1 MIVWARWTVNNGLDS
16 LVVDHLVSDAGV
28 PFDSR
33 SRHLF
38 SFVFL
43 HMFIPPI
50 PTTFAMYV
58 VQISISKLSSD
69 IALKKYFTAL

>member
-1 MIVWARWTVNNGLDS
+1 MIVLARWTVNNGLDS
-16 LVVDHLVSDAGV
+16 LVVDHLVSDEGIS
-28 PFDSR
+28 FDSR
-33 SRHLF
+33 SSHLF
-38 SFVFL
+38 SFVSL
-43 HMFIPPI
+43 HMFIPAI